1 MNRVEDLKT
10 YISTKYTKLS
20 PKKFDIAKIGQRI
33 YIYFV
38 DQEGNLQRE
47 QVFRGAL
54 PMVNE
59 LPILKKQLESRISE
73 IMEKWNFVNN

>member
-1 MNRVEDLKT
+1 MNRVQDLKT
-10 YISTKYTKLS
+10 YIAGNYPRLNI
-20 PKKFDIAKIGQRI
+20 KKFDIAKIGARI

-38 DQEGNLQRE
+38 DLEGNLQRE

-59 LPILKKQLESRISE
+59 LPVLKKQLETTIE
-73 IMEKWNFVNN
+73 TIMRKWRFC